1 MKLCCISDYHSQFR
15 QIPPSLFEPHDVTV
29 FTGDWTGPRAPLLAR
44 AATLDF
50 LEWLSRLP
58 SRHQVLI
65 AGNHD
70 RTPVDDPTGFRQMVA
85 QYPSIIYLENE
96 STTIDNL
103 VFYGSP
109 YTPPFFD
116 WYFMAPESELLRMY
130 ASVPAN
136 TAVLLT
142 HGPAF
147 GILDETNRGV
157 SAGSLSLAA
166 LLSNLPSLRLHAFG
180 HIHEA
185 YGTETLDSYTAVN
198 ASQLDSLYRIEPAPI
213 YINLQ
218 E

>member
-15 QIPPSLFEPHDVTV
+15 YVSPSQFEPHDVTV
-29 FTGDWTGPRAPLLAR
+29 FTGDWTGPRAPLPSR
-44 AATLDF
+44 ATTLDF

-58 SRHQVLI
+58 SRHQIFI

-70 RTPVDDPTGFRQMVA
+70 RTPIDDPAGFRQMVA
-85 QYPSIIYLENE
+85 QYPTITYLENE
-96 STTIDNL
+96 YTIIDNI

-116 WYFMAPESELLRMY
+116 WHFMAPESKLQQMY
-130 ASVPAN
+130 TSVPAN
-136 TAVLLT
+136 TNVLLT

-147 GILDETNRGV
+147 GILDETDRGV

-166 LLSNLPSLRLHAFG
+166 LLPNLPSLQLHAFG

-185 YGTETLDSYTAVN
+185 YGVKTLDSYTAVN
-198 ASQLDSLYRIEPAPI
+198 ASQLDSIYVLKPVPI
-213 YINLQ
+213 YIDI
-218 E
+218 

>member
-1 MKLCCISDYHSQFR
+1 MKLCCLSDYHSQFR
-15 QIPPSLFEPHDVTV
+15 YVTPSLFEPHDVTV
-29 FTGDWTGPRAPLLAR
+29 FTGDWTGPRAPHLAR

-50 LEWLSRLP
+50 LEWLSQLP
-58 SRHQVLI
+58 SRHQILI

-70 RTPVDDPTGFRQMVA
+70 RTPIDDPIGFRQMVS
-85 QYPSIIYLENE
+85 QHPSIIYLENE
-96 STTIDNL
+96 STTIDNI

-116 WYFMAPESELLRMY
+116 WHFMAQESELLRMY
-130 ASVPAN
+130 ASVPSD

-147 GILDETNRGV
+147 GILDETDRGV

-166 LLSNLPSLRLHAFG
+166 LLPNLPSLRLHVFG

-185 YGTETLDSYTAVN
+185 HGTQTIDTYTAVN
-198 ASQLDSLYRIEPAPI
+198 ASQLDSIYTLKHTPI
-213 YINLQ
+213 YIEL
-218 E
+218 